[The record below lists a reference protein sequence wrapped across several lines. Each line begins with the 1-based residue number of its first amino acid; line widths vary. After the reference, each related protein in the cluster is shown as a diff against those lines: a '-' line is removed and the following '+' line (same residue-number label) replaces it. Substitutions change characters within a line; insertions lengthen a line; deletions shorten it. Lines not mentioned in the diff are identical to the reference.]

1 MQVTSKAAEAL
12 KEMIPAEDLQTNTI
26 RFFMAEGCCG
36 PSLQMG
42 LAPRQEGD
50 TSEFDHDGVRFSV
63 EESAANAVSKVVLD
77 ADENGFR
84 LDGYMAPACE
94 THG

>member
-1 MQVTSKAAEAL
+1 MQVTSKAVDAL
-12 KEMIPAEDLQTNTI
+12 KEMISADELANSTI
-26 RFFMAEGCCG
+26 RFFMAQGCCG

-42 LAPRQEGD
+42 LAPRQDGD
-50 TSEFDHDGVRFSV
+50 ISEFDQDGVMFSI
-63 EESAANAVSKVVLD
+63 EDSAAGAVANVVLD

-94 THG
+94 TH